1 MASGDEAPPEEMA
14 SEEMASGDEAPPG
27 APSTGEDVC
36 PDCDGSGVVAAGV
49 CDTCGGTGWVIEAV
63 GGG

>member
-36 PDCDGSGVVAAGV
+36 PDCDGSGVVAAAV

>member
-1 MASGDEAPPEEMA
+1 MTPGEEAPPEV
-14 SEEMASGDEAPPG
+14 
-27 APSTGEDVC
+27 PSTGEDVC

-49 CDTCGGTGWVIEAV
+49 CDTCGGTGWVTEAV